1 LACVQYLFPIFS
13 LFHIIRYMWRSCKRS
28 SRLVMSNYL
37 PTTKSKVAQR
47 SRLKVKF
54 YICVSFVAFLMM
66 QDLYTNPSKS
76 NFFWLFSSNPFFFL
90 RTIWSDLN
98 LFVRIKPPN
107 PNLQVHKSG
116 FLRILLA
123 YWNKDS
129 LGFVGI
135 CWICVIKS
143 DLLNEAIKLTMLTF
157 LKFLKIFL

>member
-135 CWICVIKS
+135 CWICVS
-143 DLLNEAIKLTMLTF
+143 Q
-157 LKFLKIFL
+157 IFWTKQ